1 MATDILMP
9 KMGESVQEGTILRW
23 LKKPGDHV
31 DRDEIIAE
39 ISTDKVDTE
48 IPSSNEG
55 TLLEILAAEGETVAV
70 GNVIARLGAE
80 GEAAAGGAP
89 SGGGAGASTEQADA
103 GPEAQPGEGEALAAS
118 VAPEVTR
125 EAEQVAD
132 APAAQTEAPKAPAAQ
147 AEAAPAEQPPAQ
159 SNGSAE
165 QAAAPAAAPASGGER
180 KEVVM
185 PKMGESVQE
194 GTILRWLKKPGDTIE
209 RDEIIAEIS
218 TDKVDTEIPSSIEGT
233 LLEIVAAEGET
244 VAVGNV
250 IAYIG
255 SGAPSAGGAAPS
267 APAPQ
272 QAAAPSAAPQAPQSS
287 PAPQASSAPVAAPSA
302 PPSSPA
308 AAAVV
313 GASTHT
319 NGGSNGAGPIPRM
332 SNGRFYSPLVRSMA
346 EAEGVSVA
354 ELDAVKGSGAEG
366 RVTKDDLKSY
376 LTTRTK
382 SAPATQPAEPATQ
395 PGAAPATAP
404 KSAPAG
410 APSFA
415 MSAPSGASYGDD
427 VEVVPMDRMR
437 QLIAEHMVRSKHT
450 SPHVTE
456 VGEAD
461 VTGLVRLREGQK
473 KAFLDRQ
480 GIKLTYTPFFVAA
493 VAKAL
498 RDNPW
503 VNSSV
508 DGTNVLVKK
517 RVNVGVAT
525 ALPDGNLIVPVIK
538 DADRMNVSGLAH
550 AVSDLANRA
559 RSKALAPDD
568 IAGGTFTLTNYGV
581 FNLLHG
587 APIISQPQVAILGTG
602 AIQKRPV
609 VREIDGQDMIV
620 IRSMI
625 YLSLSHDHRI
635 IDGLLGG
642 KFLSDIIK
650 NLEAFNEN
658 STL

>member
-23 LKKPGDHV
+23 LKEPGDTV
-31 DRDEIIAE
+31 ERDEIIAE

-48 IPSSNEG
+48 IPSSEEG
-55 TLLEILAAEGETVAV
+55 TLIEVLAQEGDTVEV
-70 GNVIARLGAE
+70 GAIIARLGSPD
-80 GEAAAGGAP
+80 EA
-89 SGGGAGASTEQADA
+89 S
-103 GPEAQPGEGEALAAS
+103 
-118 VAPEVTR
+118 
-125 EAEQVAD
+125 
-132 APAAQTEAPKAPAAQ
+132 
-147 AEAAPAEQPPAQ
+147 
-159 SNGSAE
+159 SNGSSGESGGSGQAE
-165 QAAAPAAAPASGGER
+165 EPKAEAEEPAAEEKSSGGSQQAATESAPAPETGSTTEVGER
-180 KEVVM
+180 HEVVM

-194 GTILRWLKKPGDTIE
+194 GTILRWLKEPGDSIE

-218 TDKVDTEIPSSIEGT
+218 TDKVDTEIPSSFEGT
-233 LLEIVAAEGET
+233 LLEVVANEGDT
-244 VAVGNV
+244 VEVGHV

-255 SGAPSAGGAAPS
+255 SGTPSSGGSSAAPKEPSSETKKSQESTS
-267 APAPQ
+267 APAE
-272 QAAAPSAAPQAPQSS
+272 SS
-287 PAPQASSAPVAAPSA
+287 RPAST
-302 PPSSPA
+302 PA

-313 GASTHT
+313 GSSSHT
-319 NGGSNGAGPIPRM
+319 NGGPVPRM
-332 SNGRFYSPLVRSMA
+332 SNGRFYSPLVRNIA
-346 EAEGVSVA
+346 EQEGIGVE
-354 ELDAVKGSGAEG
+354 ELNSIEGSGADG
-366 RVTKDDLKSY
+366 RVTKNDVMGYLKN
-376 LTTRTK
+376 RT
-382 SAPATQPAEPATQ
+382 SAPAAAPQAEPQ
-395 PGAAPATAP
+395 AAPQTKKEEP
-404 KSAPAG
+404 KVTRSAPAQEQ
-410 APSFA
+410 PKRE
-415 MSAPSGASYGDD
+415 YGDD

-437 QLIAEHMVRSKHT
+437 QLIAEHMVRSKAT

-461 VTGLVRLREGQK
+461 VSPLVRLRDAQK
-473 KAFLDRQ
+473 ERFLERE

-493 VAKAL
+493 IARAL

-517 RVNVGVAT
+517 HVNVGVAT
-525 ALPDGNLIVPVIK
+525 ALPDGNLIVPVVK
-538 DADRMNVSGLAH
+538 DADRMNITGIAH
-550 AVSDLANRA
+550 AVNDLAKRA
-559 RSKALAPDD
+559 RNKELSPDD

-587 APIISQPQVAILGTG
+587 APIINQPQVAILGTG

-642 KFLSDIIK
+642 KFLADVIA
-650 NLEAFNEN
+650 NLESFTEQ
-658 STL
+658 SML